1 MIPGPEPTRREV
13 RTRAGLVLLDPA
25 GRILLFLHA
34 DGHGRTFWAT
44 PGGGLEEGESLEQAA
59 RREAAEEL
67 GSADV
72 ELTFLWTGSSDFQF
86 ADREVT
92 QTEAFFLV
100 RGHPSVIDPE
110 VEETHRRE
118 RILEARW
125 WSLAEIEA
133 CQEATFPVDLA
144 ARVREHVLTR
154 NR

>member
-1 MIPGPEPTRREV
+1 MKREPDPTRREV
-13 RTRAGLVLLDPA
+13 RTAARLLLIDPA
-25 GRILLFLHA
+25 GRVLLFLHA
-34 DGHGRTFWAT
+34 DGHGRKFWAT
-44 PGGGLEEGESLEQAA
+44 PGGGIEEGESLEEAA

-72 ELTFLWTGSSDFQF
+72 DLTYLWTGRSEFRF

-100 RGHPSVIDPE
+100 RGHTGVIGPE

-125 WSLAEIEA
+125 WSLAEIDSRREA
-133 CQEATFPVDLA
+133 MFPADLA
-144 ARVREHVLTR
+144 ARLREHLVPR
-154 NR
+154 P

>member
-1 MIPGPEPTRREV
+1 MKREPDPTRREV
-13 RTRAGLVLLDPA
+13 RTAARLLLLDPA
-25 GRILLFLHA
+25 CRILLFLHA
-34 DGHGRTFWAT
+34 DGHGRKFWAT
-44 PGGGLEEGESLEQAA
+44 PGGGLEEGESLEGAA

-72 ELTFLWTGSSDFQF
+72 ELTYLWTGRSEFRF

-100 RGHPSVIDPE
+100 RGHSGVLGPE
-110 VEETHRRE
+110 VKETHRRE

-125 WSLAEIEA
+125 WSLAEIES
-133 CQEATFPVDLA
+133 CQEAMFPVDLA
-144 ARVREHVLTR
+144 ARVREHALKR